1 MPDKWIPPSERSK
14 QDVKKWVPPAPSAT
28 KQDSPEAPAPVFG
41 GTAPQAEPKA
51 AFVLEG
57 PKPHTVKVIKQVD
70 PTQKFPFFA
79 SCTCQ
84 FQSRAKTE
92 LEIRTNVQRHF
103 ERQDA

>member
-1 MPDKWIPPSERSK
+1 MTE
-14 QDVKKWVPPAPSAT
+14 KWVPPAPAVK
-28 KQDSPEAPAPVFG
+28 KQEVPESPAPVFG
-41 GTAPQAEPKA
+41 GTPPATEVKA
-51 AFVLEG
+51 SFTLEG
-57 PKPHTVKVIKQVD
+57 PKGHTVKVIKQVD